1 MYPMLLN
8 IVKEN
13 FSKHFGVSYVITYLW
28 ILMELLN
35 MSMQWEKKMVKI
47 SKLERKP
54 VWLQNKCLKGRN
66 GKHNGATWK
75 SEMLKVSYII
85 SVLLTDTKAL
95 SKSSL
100 LNFSKKLLKPKQVHK
115 KPRERRQRDE
125 QRMVEKQY
133 TK

>member
-28 ILMELLN
+28 FLMELLN

-54 VWLQNKCLKGRN
+54 VWL
-66 GKHNGATWK
+66 
-75 SEMLKVSYII
+75 
-85 SVLLTDTKAL
+85 
-95 SKSSL
+95 
-100 LNFSKKLLKPKQVHK
+100 
-115 KPRERRQRDE
+115 
-125 QRMVEKQY
+125 
-133 TK
+133 